1 MRRALV
7 VLVLFAACKGGDPV
21 ACENAC
27 RNYAKLEYW
36 HQHDPDIAKA
46 PPDQR
51 EAVRK
56 KLLDTF
62 ENELERGIDACVTR
76 CVSANFS
83 DQTTCMNAAKTFEQ
97 AKACLKN

>member
-7 VLVLFAACKGGDPV
+7 VLVLLVACKGGDPV

-36 HQHDPDIAKA
+36 HQHDPEIAKA
-46 PPDQR
+46 APDQR
-51 EAVRK
+51 AALRK
-56 KLLDTF
+56 QLLDKF
-62 ENELERGIDACVTR
+62 ERDLERGIDPCVTR

-83 DQTTCMNAAKTFEQ
+83 DQTSCMIAAKTFDQ
-97 AKACLKN
+97 AKACLKD